1 MVIPILATTYA
12 RVERIG
18 AAVCQRFAKSY
29 DAITV
34 IKAGRKKHGF
44 LICGKIEVCWKEFMA
59 ERTTL
64 EEERPVKS
72 AKTRKKSSGSH
83 HGAKAGGSAER
94 ERIFDAFR
102 RWGYYEANLDPLGF
116 YGPFKQPDLD
126 GLTGEAAKEARRI
139 YSGTIGAE
147 FMHLPQPE
155 RRRWI
160 AERIEGPQPQVDQQ
174 RILERLIRADLFEQ
188 VLQSRY
194 LGTKR
199 FSLEGVTALIPL
211 LDSMLDTAGE
221 QGAVESVMGMSHRG
235 RLNVM
240 VNAACK
246 TPHEVVA
253 GFEDVD
259 PRSVLGAGDVKYH
272 VGATGTYVTS
282 GGKQI
287 GIHLVSNPSH
297 LEAVDPVAI
306 GRARAKQTRLG
317 EGSAKKVVPIVMHGD
332 AAFSGQGIWAET
344 LNLAGLQA
352 YTVGG
357 TIHIIVNNL
366 IGFTTRPSQL
376 QSSPFASDL
385 AKRQSVP
392 VFHVNAEDPDAV
404 VRVGKLAAEYRAEFG
419 SDVVVDLIG
428 YRRHGH
434 SEVDDPTITQPRL
447 YERIKNHPPLWK
459 IYAQQIGTDP
469 AQTAEAVR
477 KEYEEEQSKARQI
490 KKIPHLGKLPDY
502 WSAYHRGRFKSS
514 YEADTGLPLEK
525 LAEITDALVR
535 VPDGF
540 HVHPKIAKLLEQ
552 RAEMGHGK
560 RPVDYGFA
568 EALAMGSLLLE
579 GSPVRLTGQDTE
591 RGTFS
596 QRHAVL
602 VDTQTEEEYV
612 SLAHLAPDQAFCEIH
627 NSSLSEAGCLGF
639 EYGFSRDYPEA
650 LVAWEAQF
658 GDFVNGAQVIIDQFI
673 SAGEDKWDLPSG
685 IVLLLPHGYEGQ
697 GPEHS
702 SARIERFMQ
711 LAGEEN
717 MQICQPSTAAQ
728 YFHMLRRQVR
738 RPWRKPLVVFTPK
751 SMLRHPDAS
760 SSIEEFATPRF
771 LPVVPEREIQDAK
784 RILIASGKVGHEL
797 RAERRRRKDTTT
809 AILFLDQLYPLPRPE
824 ILAAIEEHPNA
835 REVVWVQEEPK
846 NMGAHFF
853 VMPRISQLVQSRGLK
868 MRSIKRSPSASPATG
883 SAKAHELEQKTLL
896 SLAFTTMASE

>member
-1 MVIPILATTYA
+1 MAHRPTL
-12 RVERIG
+12 E
-18 AAVCQRFAKSY
+18 
-29 DAITV
+29 
-34 IKAGRKKHGF
+34 
-44 LICGKIEVCWKEFMA
+44 A
-59 ERTTL
+59 ER
-64 EEERPVKS
+64 P
-72 AKTRKKSSGSH
+72 AKLGKKST
-83 HGAKAGGSAER
+83 AGKPAGPEER
-94 ERIFDAFR
+94 ERIFDALR
-102 RWGYYEANLDPLGF
+102 RWGYNQAKLDPLGF
-116 YGPFKQPDLD
+116 FGPFPQPDLE
-126 GLTGEAAKEARRI
+126 GLTGDLAEEARRI
-139 YSGTIGAE
+139 YCGTIGAD

-160 AERIEGPQPQVDQQ
+160 AERMEGPESEVNQGK
-174 RILERLIRADLFEQ
+174 ILERLIRADLFEQ

-211 LDSMLDTAGE
+211 LDSILDTVGE
-221 QGAVESVMGMSHRG
+221 HGAVESVMAMSHRG

-240 VNAACK
+240 VHAACK
-246 TPHEVVA
+246 PPHEVVA

-282 GGKQI
+282 TGKEI

-306 GRARAKQTRLG
+306 GRARAKQTRYG
-317 EGSAKKVVPIVMHGD
+317 AGSTAKVVPIVMHGD
-332 AAFSGQGIWAET
+332 AAFAGQGIWAET
-344 LNLAGLQA
+344 LNLADLHA

-357 TIHIIVNNL
+357 SIHIIVNNL
-366 IGFTTRPSQL
+366 IGFTTRPVQEHSSQ
-376 QSSPFASDL
+376 FASDI

-392 VFHVNAEDPDAV
+392 VFHVNGEDPDAV
-404 VRVGKLAAEYRAEFG
+404 VRVGKLAAEYRAQFG

-447 YERIKNHPPLWK
+447 YDRIKNHAPLWR
-459 IYAQQIGTDP
+459 IYSERIGVQPMQIV
-469 AQTAEAVR
+469 ENVR
-477 KEYEEEQSKARQI
+477 REYEVEQSKAREI
-490 KKIPHLGKLPDY
+490 KKIPHLRQLPEY
-502 WSAYHRGRFKSS
+502 WSVYHRGRFKPE
-514 YEADTGLPLEK
+514 YEADTGLDREK
-525 LAEITDALVR
+525 LAEITDALAR
-535 VPDGF
+535 VPEGF

-568 EALAMGSLLLE
+568 EALALGSLLLE
-579 GSPVRLTGQDTE
+579 GNPVRLTGQDTE
-591 RGTFS
+591 RGTFN

-602 VDTQTEEEYV
+602 VDTETEQEYC
-612 SLAHLAPDQAFCEIH
+612 SLAHLGPDQPFCEIH

-650 LVAWEAQF
+650 LVLWEAQF
-658 GDFVNGAQVIIDQFI
+658 GDFANGAQVIIDQFI

-685 IVLLLPHGYEGQ
+685 LVMLLPHGYEGQ

-728 YFHMLRRQVR
+728 YFHLLRRQVR
-738 RPWRKPLVVFTPK
+738 RPWRKPLIVFTPK

-760 SSIEEFATPRF
+760 SSIDEFTQPRF
-771 LPVVPEREIQDAK
+771 LPVVPDREVQDAK
-784 RILIASGKVGHEL
+784 RILIVSGKLGHEL
-797 RAERRRRKDTTT
+797 RAERRRRKDTST
-809 AILFLDQLYPLPRPE
+809 AIIFLDQLYPLLRPE
-824 ILAAIEEHPNA
+824 ISAAIGEHPNA
-835 REVVWVQEEPK
+835 REVVWIQEEPK

-853 VMPRISQLVQSRGLK
+853 VVPRIGQLVQSKGLK

-896 SLAFTTMASE
+896 SLAFTTSSTE